1 MTAALKLLE
10 AGFTVRV
17 LEGSSSI
24 GGQFGA
30 VPGKTGFHDFAWHVF
45 AEWCLNFWK
54 LVDTIGLRRDVDFV
68 SRPTMI
74 LLRPLVTTSKLPRAV
89 RVATLGAPETFW
101 SNAASGVAH
110 WSDVMLYAYAQTR
123 LLVDEALDREE
134 FLNRVTLNGYVRSLP
149 YASDVAALLQNEL
162 LLRVWAIPSYL
173 ISARAYQTYLQ
184 LTAPFHRAGATI
196 FVLRKDFEEG
206 FWRPFLRTLNRFPG
220 FTLVRNAR
228 LTGIRLTEA
237 RDRVDEI
244 LVRHEGESTP
254 RREKVRSL
262 IVAIPPN
269 RLLDVMRD
277 ADSVALRQCAPALLG
292 LSKLGEQHTASLTL
306 HFKRRIKIPGV
317 DEEPVAL
324 VDDLESIYAVEDLAP
339 RNGLAS
345 EYGISFMDIGR
356 LRGADHPTVLTVLAS
371 DVDQLTGLGDEEAQR
386 RILDDLG
393 SYVRFDVRDID
404 WEYSHYRSQASQ
416 PLFVNSVGTW
426 EYRPEVR
433 LTNSRYEPLVGQID
447 KTISNLYL
455 AGDYCRSQID
465 VASLE
470 GAMHTGIWAAHALSL
485 ARRAAGDRHVAQVA
499 EPIRPVRFDPQQ
511 IEKVR
516 RDLERWAP
524 LAARRSRLVKD
535 DLLAAARIRRQ
546 RPVASAAP
554 AEAPTIEGQA
564 WTRGVEGGIMS
575 TAHST
580 YPAFATPTPS
590 GDAKWF
596 KQRFAES
603 AAPTKPVTLKS
614 GAVVPIPLLFW
625 DVRALCIEG
634 HADADAFDVL
644 LRDHG
649 LRAARRSGD
658 LEKAVLQIWAP
669 DYGGTTLGPHKAV
682 YAQVLIEP
690 PRQCRKEE
698 QEQLARRASW
708 RESTKTSGDGGGGRV
723 DHWCVWWYRSTS
735 PVNQEFV
742 RDVWGI
748 PNELATI
755 ETSYL
760 SGSRSLRLLENG
772 GVALRLRIDRGAGS
786 SAGEGTAKKTP
797 EHPVPTFFRT
807 VARRPHDTGEN
818 WVEVNIRGYV
828 EEGSIA
834 RDDRQ
839 FQLRK
844 DSWIERQLTSV
855 SFEPARWWFFDGYE
869 GIVEIWDEKGSG
881 RDPVQDTDDRFE
893 VVKKGDAWLIREF
906 PRTIPERGGKV

>member
-17 LEGSSSI
+17 LEGSSNI

-54 LVDTIGLRRDVDFV
+54 LADTIGLRRDVHFV
-68 SRPTMI
+68 SRPTTI
-74 LLRPLVTTSKLPRAV
+74 LLRPRVTTSTLPRAV
-89 RVATLGAPETFW
+89 RVATVGAPETFW
-101 SNAASGVAH
+101 NNAASGVAH
-110 WSDVMLYAYAQTR
+110 WSDVMLYAYAQAM
-123 LLVDEALDREE
+123 LLGDEALEREE

-184 LTAPFHRAGATI
+184 LTAPFHRAGATL

-206 FWRPFLRTLNRFPG
+206 FWCPFLATLNRFPG

-237 RDRVDEI
+237 RDRVAEI
-244 LVRHEGESTP
+244 LVRHAGESAS

-262 IVAIPPN
+262 IVATPPN
-269 RLLDVMRD
+269 RLLDVVRD
-277 ADSVALRQCAPALLG
+277 ADSVALRQCVPALLG

-306 HFKRRIKIPGV
+306 HFKRRIEIPGV

-371 DVDQLTGLGDEEAQR
+371 DVDSLAGLGDEEAR
-386 RILDDLG
+386 KRILDDLG
-393 SYVRFDVRDID
+393 SYVKFEVRDID
-404 WEYSHYRSQASQ
+404 WEYSHFRSHASQ

-433 LTNSRYEPLVGQID
+433 LTGSRREPLVGQID

-499 EPIRPVRFDPQQ
+499 EPIRPVRFVPQQ
-511 IEKVR
+511 FEEVR
-516 RDLERWAP
+516 RHLERWAP

-564 WTRGVEGGIMS
+564 WTRGVEGGAMS

-590 GDAKWF
+590 GSTVWF
-596 KQRFAES
+596 KQRFTES
-603 AAPTKPVTLKS
+603 SITTKPVTLKS

-625 DVRALCIEG
+625 DARALCIEG
-634 HADADAFDVL
+634 HADADAIDLL
-644 LRDHG
+644 LRDQG
-649 LRAARRSGD
+649 LRAARPAGSEG
-658 LEKAVLQIWAP
+658 AVVQIWAP

-682 YAQVLIEP
+682 YALVRIEP

-698 QEQLARRASW
+698 EEQLARRQSW
-708 RESTKTSGDGGGGRV
+708 SKKVSVDDGGGRV
-723 DHWCVWWYRSTS
+723 DHWAFWWYYGTS

-748 PNELATI
+748 PNNELATI
-755 ETSYL
+755 DTSYVPEYPPE
-760 SGSRSLRLLENG
+760 RRLRLLEDG
-772 GVALRLRIDRGAGS
+772 GVALRLKIAKGDPGAQRM
-786 SAGEGTAKKTP
+786 P
-797 EHPVPTFFRT
+797 LFRT
-807 VARRPHDTGEN
+807 VARRAHDTGEN
-818 WVEVNIRGYV
+818 WVDANVWGPV
-828 EEGSIA
+828 EEGKIG
-834 RDDRQ
+834 RDDGQ

-844 DSWIERQLTSV
+844 DSRIEKQLTRV
-855 SFEPARWWFFDGYE
+855 SFEPARWRFFGGYE

-881 RDPVQDTDDRFE
+881 KDPVQDTDDRFE

-906 PRTIPERGGKV
+906 PRTIPERGAKS